1 MICSPCFPQLEITHA
16 EEIKRIVDKNHAVMN
31 NEKEKFENMQSK
43 MESKIRELMS
53 TLEAKGLDHV
63 RLTAELENRYEHKL
77 ADQLDR
83 YDKLGELDQIIL
95 SYHTCFIGMHRLS

>member
-1 MICSPCFPQLEITHA
+1 
-16 EEIKRIVDKNHAVMN
+16 MN

-83 YDKLGELDQIIL
+83 YDKLGEQDQIIL
-95 SYHTCFIGMHRLS
+95 SYHTFLMVCIFYLNRGGDGVAQAAL